1 MKVIPPSYEIL
12 KNLDKQS
19 LAIRIEVCGRLCYKS
34 EDKITPESAPPFIKR
49 ILKHG
54 HNSVTEM
61 AVLTIKIEYDAESIA
76 SQLFAAQPK
85 YFQLDRIDKK
95 TLLMSGSVRAF
106 RELFLDHGTLKIVK
120 AITSYLAE
128 KHPLFFED
136 ILPKRSLVSQQR
148 VNVKKI
154 PLAEVEKMSTDL
166 LAKHRYIAVKFIVN
180 RAVTHEMVRHR
191 PCGFLQE
198 SQRYCRYSDSKFGS
212 QVTFIKPL
220 FYKEGTKE
228 YKLWEEAMIETE
240 KLYVKL
246 LETSTPQA
254 ARTVLPNSCKT
265 ELIVYANLL
274 QWAHMFRLRTSKG
287 ADPSMREVMIPL
299 LGDFQ
304 KEFPGIFDNLSV
316 EK

>member
-1 MKVIPPSYEIL
+1 MKVVSPSYEIL
-12 KNLDKQS
+12 RDLDEQS
-19 LAIRIEVCGRLCYKS
+19 LAVRIEVCGRLCYKS
-34 EDKITPESAPPFIKR
+34 EDKITPESAPPFIRR

-54 HNSVTEM
+54 HNSVAEM
-61 AVLTIKIEYDAESIA
+61 AVLTLKIDVDSDSYVA
-76 SQLFAAQPK
+76 QLFAAQPK
-85 YFQLDRIDKK
+85 YFQIDRIDKK
-95 TLLMSGSVRAF
+95 TLLMSGSVRAY
-106 RELFLDHGTLKIVK
+106 RELFQANSGLKIVK
-120 AITSYLAE
+120 ALTSFLAE

-136 ILPKRSLVSQQR
+136 ILPKRGLVPQQG
-148 VNVKKI
+148 VSIEKI
-154 PLAEVEKMSTDL
+154 PLSEVEKMPADL

-212 QVTFIKPL
+212 QVTFIKPM
-220 FYKEGTKE
+220 FYKEGTGE
-228 YKLWEEAMIETE
+228 YRLWEQAMTETE

-246 LETSTPQA
+246 LKTSTPQA
-254 ARTVLPNSCKT
+254 ARNVLPNSCKT

-274 QWAHMFRLRTSKG
+274 QWLHMFRLRTSKG

-304 KEFPGIFDNLSV
+304 KEFPGIFDNLTA
-316 EK
+316 EG

>member
-1 MKVIPPSYEIL
+1 MKVVSPSYEIL
-12 KNLDKQS
+12 KDLDEQS
-19 LAIRIEVCGRLCYKS
+19 LAVRIEVCGRLCYKS
-34 EDKITPESAPPFIKR
+34 EDKITPESAPPFIRR

-54 HNSVTEM
+54 HNSVAEM
-61 AVLTIKIEYDAESIA
+61 AVLTLKIDVDSDSYVA
-76 SQLFAAQPK
+76 QLFASQPK
-85 YFQLDRIDKK
+85 YFQIDRIDKK
-95 TLLMSGSVRAF
+95 TLLMSGSVRAY
-106 RELFLDHGTLKIVK
+106 RELFQANSGLKIVK
-120 AITSYLAE
+120 AITSFLAE

-136 ILPKRSLVSQQR
+136 ILPKRGLVPQQG
-148 VNVKKI
+148 VSVEKI
-154 PLAEVEKMSTDL
+154 PLSEVEKMPADL

-212 QVTFIKPL
+212 QVTFIKPM
-220 FYKEGTKE
+220 FYKEGTDE
-228 YKLWEEAMIETE
+228 YRLWEQAITETE

-254 ARTVLPNSCKT
+254 ARNVLPNSCKT

-274 QWAHMFRLRTSKG
+274 QWLHMFRLRTSRG

-304 KEFPGIFDNLSV
+304 KEFPGIFDNLTA
-316 EK
+316 EA